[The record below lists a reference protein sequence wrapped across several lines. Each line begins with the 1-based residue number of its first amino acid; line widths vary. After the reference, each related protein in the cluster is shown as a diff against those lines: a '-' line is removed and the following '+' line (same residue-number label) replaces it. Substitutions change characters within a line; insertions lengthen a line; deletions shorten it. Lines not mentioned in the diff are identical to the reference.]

1 MTNAKYQRCK
11 RALERFTIVAPSY
24 LQAKERAEYVRQREI
39 ERDRLTIRV
48 AEYHHQ
54 PSRTKIKG
62 RPVRIA
68 A

>member
-11 RALERFTIVAPSY
+11 RALERFTIVAPLYFSPE
-24 LQAKERAEYVRQREI
+24 ERAEYVRLREA
-39 ERDRLTIRV
+39 ERDRLALRV
-48 AEYHHQ
+48 AGYSHQ

-62 RPVRIA
+62 RPSARA